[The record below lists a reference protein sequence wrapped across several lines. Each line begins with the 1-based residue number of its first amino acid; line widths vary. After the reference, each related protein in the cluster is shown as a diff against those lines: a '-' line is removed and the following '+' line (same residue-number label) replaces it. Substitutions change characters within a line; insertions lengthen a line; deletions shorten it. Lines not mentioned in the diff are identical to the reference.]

1 MPAKETL
8 RRQVTVRPKF
18 LLVVLLPLALIFLI
32 AAVVQRGQISRLRT
46 ELEEVRVEVQDA
58 YSQMEELE
66 RRLSFTETDEYIEQ
80 EARRRFGLINP
91 GEVRFVIE
99 EGTPDASAAQPTPA
113 VQETV
118 SGQPAAGASP
128 APGGT

>member
-32 AAVVQRGQISRLRT
+32 AAVVQRGQISHLRT